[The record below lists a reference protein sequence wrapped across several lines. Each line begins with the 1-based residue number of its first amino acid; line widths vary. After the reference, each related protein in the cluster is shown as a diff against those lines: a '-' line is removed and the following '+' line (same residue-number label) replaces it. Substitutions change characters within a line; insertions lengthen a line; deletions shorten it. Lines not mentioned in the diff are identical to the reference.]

1 MQVFIRLPFRSE
13 SCADLFVKLGGS
25 AVKIARPRPLAE
37 HVLAFSDRYTVRGKT
52 QQDTWGLSRVLLT
65 DEEEVSQPV
74 ARFCIQRRG
83 LEIAVVVGLRL
94 EATTASAW
102 ADSISTHSGL
112 CDALLNAR
120 EDKVGEDG
128 RVAALVEDC
137 ADNGASEV
145 ACEMVLEEDL
155 DLGN

>member
-1 MQVFIRLPFRSE
+1 MFWRFPIAIRH
-13 SCADLFVKLGGS
+13 GG
-25 AVKIARPRPLAE
+25 R
-37 HVLAFSDRYTVRGKT
+37 
-52 QQDTWGLSRVLLT
+52 LSRTHEVSHGFLLT
-65 DEEEVSQPV
+65 EEEEVSQPV

-83 LEIAVVVGLRL
+83 LEIAVVVSLRL

-102 ADSISTHSGL
+102 ADGVSTLRGL
-112 CDALLNAR
+112 CDALLNSR

-145 ACEMVLEEDL
+145 ACERILEEDL
-155 DLGN
+155 DLGD